1 MLEFLVDWQK
11 APGVKHPVL
20 SQTWCRLTIHAG
32 GHLVSRVYDRR
43 TKGSRIAVYGSVF
56 PLCAWMVENYWF
68 LISEAY
74 RWAARYGSRDLARNQ
89 SDRAWVQRHSL
100 LAAREGGA
108 LPDLTIYRDGDM
120 VMAHWLKDGGDNTN
134 ENIRFGGEGWVR
146 LSPSDARESISQ
158 FVEIVLDRVSDMDHD
173 EVLQLRE
180 DWTEIQHLSEAEQ
193 QVFEWAARLGIDA
206 RFDDDLT
213 LDDEE
218 YLRTQVTQLDKG
230 VAEDLLNSSAM
241 CHLREDVSWIQEA
254 HTVARKVSVNGN
266 SRVTQNAPPLEQKQT
281 AHETGHAHALAYRGA
296 INIPNVIKD
305 MQDVVRD
312 LGWADEPFAMTN
324 SSPASV
330 IRGVLEYVN
339 GQVPVVVTHSENDD
353 TPAGRFLLARSLY
366 MQNSTRS
373 GVPRLVTDSHT
384 WDQRASRSFAAEIL
398 APAHALETR
407 IISRKVSPMHVSHL
421 AEEFGV
427 STELVQHQIE
437 NYDIATLEKP
447 PLSHALW

>member
-1 MLEFLVDWQK
+1 MMEFLVDWQK

-20 SQTWCRLTIHAG
+20 SHTWCRLTIHAG

-43 TKGSRIAVYGSVF
+43 TKGSRIGVYGAAF

-74 RWAARYGSRDLARNQ
+74 RWAARYGSRDLARNP

-146 LSPSDARESISQ
+146 LSPRDARESIGE
-158 FVEIVLDRVSDMDHD
+158 FVKTVLDRVSDMDDD
-173 EVLQLRE
+173 EVVQLRE
-180 DWTEIQHLSEAEQ
+180 DWAEIQNLTEAEQ
-193 QVFEWAARLGIDA
+193 EVFEWAARLGIDA

-213 LDDEE
+213 SDDEE
-218 YLRTQVTQLDKG
+218 YLKTQMPRLGKG
-230 VAEDLLNSSAM
+230 VADDLLNSSAI
-241 CHLREDVSWIQEA
+241 CHLRKDVSWIQEA
-254 HTVARKVSVNGN
+254 HTVANNVVVNGN
-266 SRVTQNAPPLEQKQT
+266 SRVIRNAPPFEKKQT
-281 AHETGHAHALAYRGA
+281 AHETGHAHALAFREA
-296 INIPNVIKD
+296 TSTPNVIRD

-312 LGWADEPFAMTN
+312 LGWAEKPFALTN
-324 SSPASV
+324 SSPGSV
-330 IRGVLEYVN
+330 IRGVLEYTN
-339 GQVPVVVTHSENDD
+339 GQVPVVVTHSESED

-366 MQNSTRS
+366 MQNCTGS

-398 APAHALETR
+398 APAQALDTR
-407 IISRKVSPMHVSHL
+407 INTRKVSPMHANHL

-427 STELVQHQIE
+427 STELILHQID
-437 NYDIATLEKP
+437 NYNIATLEKT